1 LLVAQ
6 LLEKVPWGPNVVAG
20 HQGPD
25 CSLCPRLLVG
35 KHLMLRRTLCFLMAS
50 AILLAG
56 LALAIAEIVRAEGMQ
71 PFLLVGAGLMIGAA
85 GVWLADEVLRQR
97 QENRRPQRG
106 PSK

>member
-1 LLVAQ
+1 
-6 LLEKVPWGPNVVAG
+6 
-20 HQGPD
+20 
-25 CSLCPRLLVG
+25 
-35 KHLMLRRTLCFLMAS
+35 MLRRTLCFLMAS

-97 QENRRPQRG
+97 QENRRPRRG